1 MLRKKQSNGETP
13 NLLELI
19 PERLV
24 ECNKTSD
31 GLTHL
36 VIPKFR
42 GKRSGKFL
50 TSKLKHPTWKID
62 LDDIGTFVWDQIDG
76 ITKVKTISEKM
87 KSHFGDKVEPVYDRL
102 NLFLFTMRREELIRF
117 KNWQNK

>member
-1 MLRKKQSNGETP
+1 MLRKKQNNEEIP

-42 GKRSGKFL
+42 GKRIGPFL
-50 TSKLKHPTWKID
+50 TKRLRHPTWKID
-62 LDDIGTFVWDQIDG
+62 LDEIGTFVWDQIDG
-76 ITKVKTISEKM
+76 KKTIEKISEKM
-87 KSHFGDKVEPVYDRL
+87 QSRFGDKVEPVYDRL
-102 NLFLFTMRREELIRF
+102 NVFLYTMRKEELIRF

>member
-1 MLRKKQSNGETP
+1 MSRKKQNNEETP

-24 ECNKTSD
+24 EGNKTSD

-42 GKRSGKFL
+42 GKRFGKFL
-50 TSKLKHPTWKID
+50 TGRLRHPTWKLD
-62 LDDIGTFVWDQIDG
+62 LDEVGSFVWNEIDG
-76 ITKVKTISEKM
+76 KANVEKISEKM

-102 NLFLFTMRREELIRF
+102 NLFLFSMRKEELIRF
-117 KNWQNK
+117 KNWQSK